1 MSLFFLQMRNELHKL
16 FARKRTYLGFAAF
29 VAVEILLLLLLNLP
43 KPKAGFRKLIEQ
55 NGYGFDQYFS
65 GATLGLLM
73 LMWTTF
79 LLGALYLALVAG
91 DVVAKEVEDGTLR
104 MILCRPISRLR
115 VGFLKYAGC
124 VLYTFALSFFIGLT
138 ALVAGLLYCGWGGLF
153 AIAPLEQLLAMHEAW
168 PGFWRYLGALP
179 LLGFG
184 LVSISSLGFL
194 FSCCEM
200 KPAAATILTLSIFF
214 FDSIFRSIP
223 YFESLRGWFMT
234 SHMTVWLRV
243 FEYHI
248 PWWRIAE
255 DVTWLGALNVT
266 FALVGL
272 AILQKRDFKA

>member
-43 KPKAGFRKLIEQ
+43 NPKAGFRKLIEQ

-115 VGFLKYAGC
+115 VGCLKYTAC
-124 VLYTFALSFFIGLT
+124 VIYTFALTFFIGVT

-153 AIAPLEQLLAMHEAW
+153 VFAPLEQLLALHEAW
-168 PGFWRYLGALP
+168 PGLWRYLGALP

-194 FSCCEM
+194 FSCCDM

-234 SHMTVWLRV
+234 SHMTLWLRV

-255 DVTWLGALNVT
+255 DVTWLGALNAT

-272 AILQKRDFKA
+272 AILQQRDFKA

>member
-115 VGFLKYAGC
+115 VGFLKYAAC
-124 VLYTFALSFFIGLT
+124 VLYTIALTFFIGIT

-168 PGFWRYLGALP
+168 PGLWRYLGALP

-234 SHMTVWLRV
+234 THMTLWLRV

-272 AILQKRDFKA
+272 AILQQRDFKA

>member
-115 VGFLKYAGC
+115 VGFLKYAAC
-124 VLYTFALSFFIGLT
+124 VLYTFALTFFIGIT

-168 PGFWRYLGALP
+168 PGLWRYLGALP

-234 SHMTVWLRV
+234 SHMTLWLRI

-255 DVTWLGALNVT
+255 DVTWLGALNAT

-272 AILQKRDFKA
+272 AILQQRDFKA

>member
-115 VGFLKYAGC
+115 VGFLKYAAC
-124 VLYTFALSFFIGLT
+124 VLYTFALTFFIGIT

-168 PGFWRYLGALP
+168 PGLWRYLGALP

-184 LVSISSLGFL
+184 LVSITSLGFL

-234 SHMTVWLRV
+234 THMTLWLRV

>member
-1 MSLFFLQMRNELHKL
+1 MRLFFLQMRNELHKL

-115 VGFLKYAGC
+115 VGFLKYAAC
-124 VLYTFALSFFIGLT
+124 VLYTFALTFFIGIT

-168 PGFWRYLGALP
+168 PGLWRYLGALP

-234 SHMTVWLRV
+234 SHMTLWLRI

-248 PWWRIAE
+248 HWWRIAE

-272 AILQKRDFKA
+272 AILQQRDFKA

>member
-43 KPKAGFRKLIEQ
+43 KPKAGFRRLIEQ

-115 VGFLKYAGC
+115 VGFLKYAAC
-124 VLYTFALSFFIGLT
+124 VLYTFALTFFIGIT

-168 PGFWRYLGALP
+168 PGLWRYLGALP

-234 SHMTVWLRV
+234 THMTLWLRV

-272 AILQKRDFKA
+272 AILQQRDFKA

>member
-115 VGFLKYAGC
+115 VGFLKYAAC
-124 VLYTFALSFFIGLT
+124 VLYTFALTFFIGLT

-214 FDSIFRSIP
+214 FDSIFRSIS

-272 AILQKRDFKA
+272 TILQKRDFNA

>member
-115 VGFLKYAGC
+115 VGCLKYAAC
-124 VLYTFALSFFIGLT
+124 VIYTFALTFFIGVT

-153 AIAPLEQLLAMHEAW
+153 VFAPLEQLLALHEAW
-168 PGFWRYLGALP
+168 PGLWRYLGALP

-194 FSCCEM
+194 FSCCDM

-234 SHMTVWLRV
+234 SHMTLWLRV

-272 AILQKRDFKA
+272 AILQQRDFKA

>member
-115 VGFLKYAGC
+115 VGFLKYAAC
-124 VLYTFALSFFIGLT
+124 VLYTFALTFFIGIT

-168 PGFWRYLGALP
+168 PGLWRYLGALP

-184 LVSISSLGFL
+184 LESITSLGFL

-234 SHMTVWLRV
+234 THMTLWLRV

-272 AILQKRDFKA
+272 AILQQRDFKA

>member
-115 VGFLKYAGC
+115 VGFLKYAAC
-124 VLYTFALSFFIGLT
+124 VLYTFALTFFIGIT

-168 PGFWRYLGALP
+168 PGLWRYLGALP

-234 SHMTVWLRV
+234 SHMTLWLRV

-255 DVTWLGALNVT
+255 DVTWLGALNAT

-272 AILQKRDFKA
+272 AILQQRDFKA

>member
-115 VGFLKYAGC
+115 VGFLKYAAC
-124 VLYTFALSFFIGLT
+124 VLYTFALTFFIGIT
-138 ALVAGLLYCGWGGLF
+138 ALLAGLLYCGWGGLF

-168 PGFWRYLGALP
+168 PGLWRYLGALP

-184 LVSISSLGFL
+184 LVSITSLGFL

-234 SHMTVWLRV
+234 SHMTLWLRV

-255 DVTWLGALNVT
+255 DVTWLGALNAT
-266 FALVGL
+266 FVLVGL
-272 AILQKRDFKA
+272 AILQQRDFKA

>member
-115 VGFLKYAGC
+115 VGFLKYAAC
-124 VLYTFALSFFIGLT
+124 VLYTFALTFFIGLT

-200 KPAAATILTLSIFF
+200 KPAATTILTLSIFF
-214 FDSIFRSIP
+214 FDSIFRSIS

>member
-43 KPKAGFRKLIEQ
+43 KPKAGFRKLIGQ

-115 VGFLKYAGC
+115 VGFLKYAAC
-124 VLYTFALSFFIGLT
+124 VLYTFALTFFIGLT

-214 FDSIFRSIP
+214 FDSIFRSIS

>member
-43 KPKAGFRKLIEQ
+43 KPTAGFRKLIEQ

-115 VGFLKYAGC
+115 VGFLKYAAC
-124 VLYTFALSFFIGLT
+124 VLYTFALTFFIGIT

-168 PGFWRYLGALP
+168 PGLWRYLGALP

-184 LVSISSLGFL
+184 LVSITSLGFL

-234 SHMTVWLRV
+234 THMTLWLRV

-272 AILQKRDFKA
+272 AILQQRDFKA

>member
-1 MSLFFLQMRNELHKL
+1 MRLFFLQMRNELHKL

-115 VGFLKYAGC
+115 VGFLKYAAC
-124 VLYTFALSFFIGLT
+124 VLYTFALTFFIGIT

-168 PGFWRYLGALP
+168 PGLWRYLGALP

-184 LVSISSLGFL
+184 LVSITSLGFL

-234 SHMTVWLRV
+234 THMTLWLRV

-255 DVTWLGALNVT
+255 DVTWLGALNAT
-266 FALVGL
+266 FALVGF
-272 AILQKRDFKA
+272 AILQQRDFKA

>member
-1 MSLFFLQMRNELHKL
+1 M
-16 FARKRTYLGFAAF
+16 
-29 VAVEILLLLLLNLP
+29 
-43 KPKAGFRKLIEQ
+43 IEQ

-115 VGFLKYAGC
+115 VGFLKYAAC
-124 VLYTFALSFFIGLT
+124 VLYTFALTFFIGLT

-214 FDSIFRSIP
+214 FDSIFRSIS

>member
-1 MSLFFLQMRNELHKL
+1 MRLFFLQMRNELHKL

-115 VGFLKYAGC
+115 VGFLKYAAC
-124 VLYTFALSFFIGLT
+124 VLYTFALTFFIGIT

-168 PGFWRYLGALP
+168 PGLWRYLGALP

-184 LVSISSLGFL
+184 LVSITSLGFL

-234 SHMTVWLRV
+234 THMTLWLRV

-272 AILQKRDFKA
+272 AILQQRDFKA

>member
-115 VGFLKYAGC
+115 VGFLKYAAC
-124 VLYTFALSFFIGLT
+124 VLYTFALTFFIGIT

-168 PGFWRYLGALP
+168 PGLWRYLGALP

-234 SHMTVWLRV
+234 SHMTLWLRV

-272 AILQKRDFKA
+272 AILQQRDFKA

>member
-115 VGFLKYAGC
+115 VGFLKYAAC
-124 VLYTFALSFFIGLT
+124 VLYTIALTFFIGIT

-168 PGFWRYLGALP
+168 PGLWRYLGALP

-234 SHMTVWLRV
+234 SHMTLWLRI

-272 AILQKRDFKA
+272 AILQQRDFKA

>member
-115 VGFLKYAGC
+115 VGFLKYAAC
-124 VLYTFALSFFIGLT
+124 VLYTFALTFFIGIT

-168 PGFWRYLGALP
+168 PGHWRYLGALP

-184 LVSISSLGFL
+184 LVSITSLGFL

-234 SHMTVWLRV
+234 THMTLWLRV

-272 AILQKRDFKA
+272 AILQQRDFKA

>member
-115 VGFLKYAGC
+115 VGFLKYAAC
-124 VLYTFALSFFIGLT
+124 VLYTFALTFFIGIT

-168 PGFWRYLGALP
+168 PGLWRYLGALP

-184 LVSISSLGFL
+184 LVSITSLGFL

-234 SHMTVWLRV
+234 THMTLWLRV

-272 AILQKRDFKA
+272 AILQQRDFKA

>member
-1 MSLFFLQMRNELHKL
+1 MNLFLIQMRNELHKL

-115 VGFLKYAGC
+115 VGFLKYAAC
-124 VLYTFALSFFIGLT
+124 VLYTFALTFFIGIT

-168 PGFWRYLGALP
+168 PGLWRYLGALP

-184 LVSISSLGFL
+184 LVSITSLGFL

-223 YFESLRGWFMT
+223 YFESLRAWFMT
-234 SHMTVWLRV
+234 THMTLWLRV

-272 AILQKRDFKA
+272 AILQQRDFKA

>member
-1 MSLFFLQMRNELHKL
+1 MRLFFLQMRNELHKL

-115 VGFLKYAGC
+115 VGFLKYAAC
-124 VLYTFALSFFIGLT
+124 VLYTFALTFFIGIT

-168 PGFWRYLGALP
+168 PGLWRYLGALP

-234 SHMTVWLRV
+234 THMTLWLRV

-272 AILQKRDFKA
+272 AILQQRDFKA

>member
-115 VGFLKYAGC
+115 VGFLKYAAC
-124 VLYTFALSFFIGLT
+124 VLYTFALTFFIGIT
-138 ALVAGLLYCGWGGLF
+138 ALLAGLLYCGWGGLF

-168 PGFWRYLGALP
+168 PGLWRYLGALP

-184 LVSISSLGFL
+184 LVSITSLGFL

-234 SHMTVWLRV
+234 SHMTLWLRV

>member
-115 VGFLKYAGC
+115 VGFLKYAAC
-124 VLYTFALSFFIGLT
+124 VLYTFVLTFFIGIT

-168 PGFWRYLGALP
+168 PGLWRYLGALP

-184 LVSISSLGFL
+184 LVSITSLGFL

-234 SHMTVWLRV
+234 THMTLWLRV

-272 AILQKRDFKA
+272 AILQQRDFKA

>member
-115 VGFLKYAGC
+115 VGFLKYAAC
-124 VLYTFALSFFIGLT
+124 VLYTFALTFFIGIT

-168 PGFWRYLGALP
+168 PGLWRYLGALP

-184 LVSISSLGFL
+184 LVSITSLGFL

-234 SHMTVWLRV
+234 THMTLWLRV

-255 DVTWLGALNVT
+255 DVTWLGALNAT

-272 AILQKRDFKA
+272 AILQQRDFKA

>member
-115 VGFLKYAGC
+115 VGFLKYAAC
-124 VLYTFALSFFIGLT
+124 VLYTFALTFLIGLT

-214 FDSIFRSIP
+214 FDSIFRSIS

>member
-115 VGFLKYAGC
+115 VGFLKYAAC
-124 VLYTFALSFFIGLT
+124 VLYTFALTFFIGLT

-153 AIAPLEQLLAMHEAW
+153 AIATLEQLLAMHEAW

-184 LVSISSLGFL
+184 LVSISSMGFL

>member
-115 VGFLKYAGC
+115 VGFLKYAAC
-124 VLYTFALSFFIGLT
+124 VLYTFALTFFIGLT

-214 FDSIFRSIP
+214 FDSIFRSIS

>member
-1 MSLFFLQMRNELHKL
+1 
-16 FARKRTYLGFAAF
+16 
-29 VAVEILLLLLLNLP
+29 
-43 KPKAGFRKLIEQ
+43 
-55 NGYGFDQYFS
+55 
-65 GATLGLLM
+65 
-73 LMWTTF
+73 MWTTF

-115 VGFLKYAGC
+115 VGFLKYAAC
-124 VLYTFALSFFIGLT
+124 VLYTIALTFFIGIT

-168 PGFWRYLGALP
+168 PGLWRYLGALP

-200 KPAAATILTLSIFF
+200 KPAADTILTLSIFF

-234 SHMTVWLRV
+234 SHMTLWLRI

-272 AILQKRDFKA
+272 AILQQRDFKA